1 MSLSIST
8 PGKRGHAY
16 ICSLESVPYRGGSS
30 VSVFTPPAIGER
42 SIVMSVSVCLSF
54 SVFVRLRSYPRRLL
68 FTKFLRLLPMAVAR
82 SSSGDVVVRY
92 VLPVCWMTSCLHTMA
107 STRLHARQRRIL
119 NVTYKQRSGGRSRPM
134 TSTIALVM
142 YCTCTN

>member
-1 MSLSIST
+1 MSDLI
-8 PGKRGHAY
+8 
-16 ICSLESVPYRGGSS
+16 I
-30 VSVFTPPAIGER
+30 
-42 SIVMSVSVCLSF
+42 
-54 SVFVRLRSYPRRLL
+54 
-68 FTKFLRLLPMAVAR
+68 FLCVLPMAVAR
-82 SSSGDVVVRY
+82 SSSGDVVMRY

-119 NVTYKQRSGGRSRPM
+119 NVTYKQWSGGRSRPM